1 MLPVWQSPRDIAT
14 AAGFAVNAHAARKDM
29 IIMTRTKS
37 LGSVILHFKDDD
49 ANCAPIKLTTYASNR
64 IETTVSSNRSME

>member
-1 MLPVWQSPRDIAT
+1 
-14 AAGFAVNAHAARKDM
+14 M